1 MAIEIYPFEEQVP
14 GEFNNGAIL
23 ENRPVVFTDD
33 GEGLQPYSNIFY
45 WAHAWSEKGSTIG
58 EHPHKVFEIM
68 SFITK
73 GSIEHFDSH
82 YKKWV
87 PLKAGDAQ
95 IIRAGQGISHAEKI
109 NADSEIFQIWLDPDI
124 TKTVKVPATYN
135 DYPSD
140 IFPVTETNGLK
151 IKTYAGLDA
160 PMEMETP
167 GVRITEISF
176 GNGEHK
182 LKFEADKINSIYV
195 IEGKI
200 KLSDSEINTN
210 DFMVADNVKELD
222 FSSDS
227 NGRLFIIESPVKLD
241 YMTYTERFAR

>member
-1 MAIEIYPFEEQVP
+1 MSIKIYPFEEQVP
-14 GEFNNGAIL
+14 GGFNDGAIL
-23 ENRPVVFTDD
+23 ENRPVVMTDEK
-33 GEGLQPYSNIFY
+33 EGLQPYSNIFY
-45 WAHAWSEKGSTIG
+45 WAHAWSDKGSTIG

-95 IIRAGQGISHAEKI
+95 IIRAGNGISHAEKI
-109 NADSEIFQIWLDPDI
+109 NPESEIFQIWLDPDI
-124 TKTVKVPATYN
+124 TKTVKMPATYN

-140 IFPVTETNGLK
+140 IFPVTESSGLT
-151 IKTYAGLDA
+151 IKTYAGIDG
-160 PMEMETP
+160 PIDMETP

-176 GNGEHK
+176 EKGIFK
-182 LKFEADKINSIYV
+182 LDFEVDKINSIYV

-200 KLSDSEINTN
+200 KISGSEINAN
-210 DFMVADNVKELD
+210 DFITVTEEKEIS
-222 FSSDS
+222 FTSGS
-227 NGRLFIIESPVKLD
+227 NGRLFIIESPSKLD
-241 YMTYTERFAR
+241 YMTYAERFGR

>member
-1 MAIEIYPFEEQVP
+1 MSIEIYPFEEQVP
-14 GEFNNGAIL
+14 GGFNNDAIL
-23 ENRPVVFTDD
+23 ENRPVVMTDD

-82 YKKWV
+82 NKKWV

-109 NADSEIFQIWLDPDI
+109 NPKSEIFQIWLDPDI
-124 TKTVKVPATYN
+124 TKTVKVPASYN

-140 IFPVTETNGLK
+140 IFPVTENGGLK
-151 IKTYAGLDA
+151 IKTYAGIDG
-160 PMEMETP
+160 PIEMETP
-167 GVRITEISF
+167 GVRIMEIYF
-176 GNGEHK
+176 EKGEHK
-182 LKFEADKINSIYV
+182 LSFEDGKINSIYI

-200 KLSDSEINTN
+200 TISGSEINAN
-210 DFMVADNVKELD
+210 DFIVAENEKELV
-222 FSSDS
+222 FTSDEP
-227 NGRLFIIESPVKLD
+227 GRLFIIQSPQKLD
-241 YMTYTERFAR
+241 YMTYAERFSR